1 MLLTSR
7 GYQDRPLFFSRKP
20 LCRMPNT
27 QKPRIFMHPGHVSA
41 GAKGIYGGPRSLL
54 RTQLRLSNPKR
65 PRVQTLSREISGPS
79 TPATLIAKA

>member
-1 MLLTSR
+1 
-7 GYQDRPLFFSRKP
+7 
-20 LCRMPNT
+20 
-27 QKPRIFMHPGHVSA
+27 MHPGHVSA